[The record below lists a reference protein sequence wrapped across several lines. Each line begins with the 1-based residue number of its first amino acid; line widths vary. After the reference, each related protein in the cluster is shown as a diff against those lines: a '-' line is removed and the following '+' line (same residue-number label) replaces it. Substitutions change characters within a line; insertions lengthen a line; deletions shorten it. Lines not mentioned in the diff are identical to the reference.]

1 MTEATGKAIKKI
13 ESINYTDR
21 GTLADTDAFMVNDG
35 TGMKKSVLS
44 KLSDFVLNKIIDKV
58 FAKLR
63 TNDKTILGAINEL
76 NSKTK
81 ITEKSGEST
90 TDGYLNSA
98 LLIDI
103 NGMYRDLNTLNF
115 RVNKSITKEM
125 PGACNFGIRKV
136 IAYDDNNYLVYIV
149 EFYPIPGR
157 IWTNKYIKKI
167 GWTGWKSQ
175 EPQS

>member
-1 MTEATGKAIKKI
+1 MPKWTDYTIKTDPADKDEVMILDTAGKANK
-13 ESINYTDR
+13 R
-21 GTLADTDAFMVNDG
+21 LGL
-35 TGMKKSVLS
+35 SVLS
-44 KLSDFVLNKIIDKV
+44 DWIIGKIANKV
-58 FAKLR
+58 FENLQ
-63 TNDKTILGAINEL
+63 TQNKTILGALNEL

-81 ITEKSGEST
+81 ITEKYDKST

-98 LLIDI
+98 LLIDM

-125 PGACNFGIRKV
+125 PGTCSFGIRKV

-157 IWTNKYIKKI
+157 IWTNKYIKKT